1 MAVRGRDL
9 DDCGGGCE
17 HDIKLGDRERK
28 RKRSL
33 LRKSFSHIIINAM
46 DNSRSP
52 TVPSGTHCLDVIS
65 RTHPGPRPAEERTGG
80 GILDGVRLILAPLCG
95 LTDAVFRKIC
105 LEHGADLAVSEMI
118 SSEGLVRNS
127 PHIRAIRDLDM
138 RAGPLALQIFG
149 ADPAAMAEAAAILSE
164 LRPRFIDLNFGCPVR
179 KIVSKNGG
187 SAVLKDLRLLSEICR
202 RVVERSAVPV
212 SAKIRTGWDKPTAS
226 GLRDIVR
233 AIEDAGVSLL
243 TVHARTKEQG
253 FSGRADWA
261 LIRTVKESVAI
272 PVVGNG
278 DVTGRDSY
286 RRMVETTGC
295 DAVMIGRAAIGNP
308 WVFEDIKAAIA
319 GETCVPPTPAERVEE
334 LLVHVRLAVE
344 SYGEPHG
351 IVATRRM
358 MAAYLKR
365 IPNARDLRSKIM
377 KCERTAELER
387 ILGAYLDGAVLPPP
401 EARSRPPIRRG
412 KERDSTW
419 TKTL

>member
-1 MAVRGRDL
+1 M
-9 DDCGGGCE
+9 
-17 HDIKLGDRERK
+17 
-28 RKRSL
+28 
-33 LRKSFSHIIINAM
+33 RKSFSHIIINAM
-46 DNSRSP
+46 DNSRST
-52 TVPSGTHCLDVIS
+52 TVPSGTRSLDIIS
-65 RTHPGPRPAEERTGG
+65 RTHPGPRPVEEGTGG

-95 LTDAVFRKIC
+95 LTDAVFRRIC
-105 LEHGADLAVSEMI
+105 FRHGADLAVSEMI

-149 ADPAAMAEAAAILSE
+149 ADPAAMAEAASVLSE

-179 KIVSKNGG
+179 KIVSQNGG

-202 RVVERSAVPV
+202 RVVDRSAAPV

-226 GLRDIVR
+226 GLRDIAR

-261 LIRTVKESVAI
+261 LIRTVKGSVDI

-278 DVTGRDSY
+278 DVTGPESY

-308 WVFEDIKAAIA
+308 WVFGEIKAAIA
-319 GETCVPPTPAERVEE
+319 GETYVPPTSAERVEG
-334 LLVHVRLAVE
+334 LLVHVRLAAE

-358 MAAYLKR
+358 MAAYLR
-365 IPNARDLRSKIM
+365 HIPNARELRSKIM
-377 KCERTAELER
+377 KCQRTAELER
-387 ILGAYLDGAVLPPP
+387 VLGAYLDGAVPPP
-401 EARSRPPIRRG
+401 ETPAGGPSRPPVRWGRE
-412 KERDSTW
+412 KDSTW